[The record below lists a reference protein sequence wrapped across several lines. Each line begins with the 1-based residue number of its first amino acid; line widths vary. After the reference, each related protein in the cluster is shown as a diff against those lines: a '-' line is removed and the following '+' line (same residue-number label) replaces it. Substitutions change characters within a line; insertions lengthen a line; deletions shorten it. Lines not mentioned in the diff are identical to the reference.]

1 MTNHDKKLF
10 EISCKE
16 MLMEIVKESH
26 IINNQLTFSQKI
38 LLFDKIKEMSLNEI
52 VPLLFQEVRE
62 IESKDQRDTKYGA
75 AITAAA
81 IAAKSVNAPLMAG
94 AAIGAGS
101 MFLYRKL
108 TDPCFYK
115 TLHIISPTKKKMA
128 QLNCKMS
135 AIEKVISKMRSDMER
150 CSQAANPGRCEDK
163 IAFEIQKW
171 RNKYEDHLVRINK
184 LRKS

>member
-1 MTNHDKKLF
+1 
-10 EISCKE
+10 
-16 MLMEIVKESH
+16 
-26 IINNQLTFSQKI
+26 
-38 LLFDKIKEMSLNEI
+38 
-52 VPLLFQEVRE
+52 
-62 IESKDQRDTKYGA
+62 
-75 AITAAA
+75 
-81 IAAKSVNAPLMAG
+81 
-94 AAIGAGS
+94 
-101 MFLYRKL
+101 
-108 TDPCFYK
+108 
-115 TLHIISPTKKKMA
+115 MA